1 MDQIPVQDHDHWHR
15 DPNTGSLQCSDTN
28 TYKQYMRAYEATQRK
43 KQEFD
48 TLQNEVSGLKSELSD
63 IKSLLLT
70 LVQNNSRKHYDD

>member
-1 MDQIPVQDHDHWHR
+1 MDQIPVQDHDHWYR

-70 LVQNNSRKHYDD
+70 LVQQKQNNHDD

>member
-1 MDQIPVQDHDHWHR
+1 
-15 DPNTGSLQCSDTN
+15 
-28 TYKQYMRAYEATQRK
+28 MRAYEASQRK

-70 LVQNNSRKHYDD
+70 LVQNNSRKDYDD